1 MAIQKK
7 SLIGNVTAT
16 KKAAPALKAAP
27 NAPTTIAKA
36 TASRAVLSMTV
47 ASRTVL
53 SKTVASRIV
62 F

>member
-7 SLIGNVTAT
+7 SLIGNVIST
-16 KKAAPALKAAP
+16 KKAAPTPKAAP
-27 NAPTTIAKA
+27 DAPTTIAKA
-36 TASRAVLSMTV
+36 TASRAVLSRTI